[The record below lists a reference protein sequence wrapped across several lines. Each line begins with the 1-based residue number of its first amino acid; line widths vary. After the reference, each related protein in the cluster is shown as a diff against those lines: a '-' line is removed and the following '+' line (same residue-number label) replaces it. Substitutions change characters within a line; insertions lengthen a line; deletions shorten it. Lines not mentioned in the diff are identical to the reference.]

1 MFHNSHNFERSC
13 SYLVQT
19 MTLVETLS
27 LLIMLPLL
35 IWHHLRAQ
43 FLDKSCLV
51 FDCYAARH
59 HAAYL
64 FIEGLTTSCNGLIM
78 FLLSK
83 LRFWHKICVS
93 SSNSS
98 SCLLGNN
105 FDNVLAGTLVLS
117 PKHLSATC
125 TNYTLVLAIVKI
137 HRPIVIG
144 NGLYFLSSD
153 SERRGL
159 NSVLFVP

>member
-1 MFHNSHNFERSC
+1 MHNTQVILSASSIAINISVNGVNKSETFRN
-13 SYLVQT
+13 
-19 MTLVETLS
+19 TLN
-27 LLIMLPLL
+27 
-35 IWHHLRAQ
+35 
-43 FLDKSCLV
+43 
-51 FDCYAARH
+51 CYAVRH

-64 FIEGLTTSCNGLIM
+64 FIKGLITSCNGLNM

-117 PKHLSATC
+117 PKYLSATC

-137 HRPIVIG
+137 HRTIVIG
-144 NGLYFLSSD
+144 NDLYFLSSD